1 MGEII
6 HVISQRPIAFPIPF
20 ETTNEW
26 MDCKSPREKAR
37 SSLSTPTHLC
47 AQHMPAGSSE
57 RAPKRPRV
65 GPPDDTDAPEDRAGM
80 SSSASRRA
88 LARLPRYLAFIEYDG
103 NTAHGFQR
111 QANTTLRTVQGALDG
126 ALTRFNG
133 NRGDVECVGS
143 SRTDVGVHALR
154 NSVHF
159 DLRRGGVG
167 GGETA
172 HDAATVR
179 NGVNFH
185 LRKMSCDFVRVTE
198 CVRVDEMNAE
208 FHARHDAVGR
218 RYAYEILVGP
228 RADDGGSIFDRG
240 RAWYVRTV
248 GEGRRS
254 GPKLAR
260 DGELRSLRAGFGT
273 CEESLDVEAMRA
285 AAEALVGT
293 HDFSSFRANGCQAS
307 SPIRTVDSITV
318 SERATEWPASE
329 ARGTRQRISIGVK
342 APSFLYHQVRLLVGT
357 LKAVGAGDLSVDDVR
372 ALLEAKNVLKAPP
385 MAPACGLYL
394 ADVAYLENYARR
406 PSFASAKETVL
417 QPPGE
422 EE

>member
-1 MGEII
+1 
-6 HVISQRPIAFPIPF
+6 
-20 ETTNEW
+20 
-26 MDCKSPREKAR
+26 
-37 SSLSTPTHLC
+37 
-47 AQHMPAGSSE
+47 MPAGSSE
-57 RAPKRPRV
+57 RASKRPRV
-65 GPPDDTDAPEDRAGM
+65 GLIDDTDAPEDHAGM
-80 SSSASRRA
+80 SASASRRV

-103 NTAHGFQR
+103 NAAHGFQR
-111 QANTTLRTVQGALDG
+111 QANTSLRTVQGALDG

-159 DLRRGGVG
+159 DLSG
-167 GGETA
+167 GGSRKKNEESGEGTA
-172 HDAATVR
+172 HDATTVR

-228 RADDGGSIFDRG
+228 RSDEGGSIFDRG

-248 GEGRRS
+248 GEGRRN

-273 CEESLDVEAMRA
+273 CEKRLDVEAMRMA
-285 AAEALVGT
+285 ARALMGT

-307 SPIRTVDSITV
+307 SPVRTVDSIEV
-318 SERATEWPASE
+318 FERETEWPASE
-329 ARGTRQRISIGVK
+329 ARGARQRISIAVE

-357 LKAVGAGDLSVDDVR
+357 LKAVGAGDLSVDDVD

-394 ADVAYLENYARR
+394 ADVRYLKNYAKR
-406 PSFASAKETVL
+406 PSFASSKETV
-417 QPPGE
+417 QPPSKE
-422 EE
+422 E